1 MTPPPETRTTIE
13 AGGLR
18 AELLAPAGDER
29 ALRAA
34 LAAGA
39 DAVYLGLERFSAR
52 AFAGNFGPAELLEA
66 IDRAHLWGARVHL
79 ALNTQLKQEE
89 LGPALRALEA
99 PYGAGLDALIVA
111 DLGFAALVRA
121 TFPELSLHAST
132 QLNTHSSAQLEAL
145 AGLGFRRAVLA
156 RELSLEEIGE
166 LQTHGV
172 ELEAFVHGALCYG
185 YSGDCLFASMV
196 GGRSGNRGRCTQ
208 ACRMRYT
215 LRPAGSAAA
224 PVAAGRPSPARRAG
238 AELPAGRVLSA
249 SDLAALDALPQLL
262 AAGVSAFKIEGRM
275 KDAGYVATATAVYR
289 EALQAALADP
299 GGFSVLPEWRR
310 RLEQS
315 FSRGFTTAH
324 LQGRHAEVRSRDRGG
339 HRGVQ
344 VGRVEQIDEAQGR
357 VVVRL
362 SEPVGAG
369 DVLTIFTPWGQ
380 SEPVRVPAQSLGG
393 APAAGQSAAERL
405 VLQVRERVAV
415 KDRVFRLSAAAA
427 DAFTEDAVAGRVV
440 ARPQLLE
447 AELQA
452 AAGAV
457 PQLRLHAGPLEGEV
471 SGEEPLAV
479 AERAHLNPGRARDAV
494 GALGGTPYRLAEFHA
509 HLEGDP
515 FLPVGALKELRRR
528 ALAELDV
535 RRLAPLR
542 RPLVAVPQAD
552 ELPLSATA
560 ELFVRLPLPVV
571 IRIRPN
577 EAPVPAPCVA
587 AVALDLDV
595 GDDPQASA
603 AGMRRLAKGGL
614 GVRCRPP
621 EVLFDG
627 DLPWWS
633 EVAALPWEAV
643 YARSLTHLSGGP
655 ATARI
660 LEYPLQGLNAGTA
673 LLLGPSAVVAGPEAS
688 LQEVADLAG
697 RLRATGPPIAVEAFV
712 FGRQQLLATRDILGR
727 AEGLVAEGE
736 RSSLE
741 LVDAKDFIFP
751 AETAPQGTRIFN
763 SRVTNLAAAQAEL
776 AAAGIS
782 AAIVVQRD
790 LEDEERDAFATGGLA
805 GLAAFAGRE
814 RSTTGHLFRRVD

>member
-1 MTPPPETRTTIE
+1 VTLPSERSATKPEARI
-13 AGGLR
+13 
-18 AELLAPAGDER
+18 ELLAPAGDQR

-111 DLGFAALVRA
+111 DLGLATLVHG

-380 SEPVRVPAQSLGG
+380 SEPVRVPAQALGG

-457 PQLRLHAGPLEGEV
+457 PQLRLHAGPLEVEV

-595 GDDPQASA
+595 GDDPQAIA
-603 AGMRRLAKGGL
+603 AVMRRLAKGGL

-805 GLAAFAGRE
+805 ALAAFAGRE